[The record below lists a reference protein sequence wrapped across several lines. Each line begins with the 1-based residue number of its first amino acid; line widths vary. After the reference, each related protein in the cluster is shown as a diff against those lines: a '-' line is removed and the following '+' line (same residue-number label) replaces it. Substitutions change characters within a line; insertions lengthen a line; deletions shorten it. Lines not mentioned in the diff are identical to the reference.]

1 MKFRALIVDDEPWA
15 RARIHSLL
23 RAEPDFTVVRECAG
37 GADAVAAIAELDPDV
52 VFLDV
57 QMPEIGGFEVV
68 EAVGADA
75 MPVVIFATAHQEDA
89 VRAFD
94 AGAVDYLLKPVDEA
108 RFRRTIE
115 RVRRDLAAPV
125 AASSALREAMAQVRK
140 GTPFAERL
148 VVNTAGRVVFVK
160 VADIDWLEAAGNY
173 VTIHAG
179 REKHMFRE
187 TLRNLGDRLDP
198 ARFVRLHRS
207 SVVNV
212 DRLRELLPWARGEQ
226 VAVLNDGTQL
236 PIGRA
241 FRERLMSVMNGAAQ
255 TTVRL

>member
-23 RAEPDFTVVRECAG
+23 SAEQDFTVVRECAG
-37 GADAVAAIAELDPDV
+37 GADAVASIAELDPDV

-57 QMPEIGGFEVV
+57 QMPEVGGFEVV
-68 EAVGADA
+68 EAIGADA
-75 MPVVIFATAHQEDA
+75 MPVVIFATAHQEYA

-187 TLRNLGDRLDP
+187 TLRNLSDRLDP

-241 FRERLMSVMNGAAQ
+241 FRERLMSVMNGVGQ
-255 TTVRL
+255 TIVR

>member
-15 RARIHSLL
+15 RTRINSLL
-23 RAEPDFTVVRECAG
+23 SAEPDFTVVRECAG
-37 GADAVAAIAELDPDV
+37 GAEAVAAIAELAPEV

-68 EAVGADA
+68 EAIGADA
-75 MPVVIFATAHQEDA
+75 MPVVIFATAHQEYA

-94 AGAVDYLLKPVDEA
+94 AGAVDYLLKPVDET
-108 RFRRTIE
+108 RFRRTLE
-115 RVRRDLAAPV
+115 RVRRDLEAPTAATH
-125 AASSALREAMAQVRK
+125 ALREAMARVRK
-140 GTPFAERL
+140 GGQFAERL
-148 VVNTAGRVVFVK
+148 VVNTSGRVVFVK

-179 REKHMFRE
+179 REKFMFRE
-187 TLRNLGDRLDP
+187 TLRNLSERLDP
-198 ARFVRLHRS
+198 AKFVRLHRS

-212 DRLRELLPWARGEQ
+212 ERLRELSPWSRGEQ

-241 FRERLMSVMNGAAQ
+241 FRDRLMSVMNGAGQ
-255 TTVRL
+255 

>member
-15 RARIHSLL
+15 RTRISSLL
-23 RAEPDFTVVRECAG
+23 SAEPDFTVVRECAG
-37 GADAVAAIAELDPDV
+37 GADAVTAIVELGPDV

-57 QMPEIGGFEVV
+57 QMPDVGGFEVV
-68 EAVGADA
+68 EAIGADA
-75 MPVVIFATAHQEDA
+75 MPVVIFATAHQEYA

-108 RFRRTIE
+108 RFRLTIE
-115 RVRRDLAAPV
+115 RVRRDLETPA
-125 AASSALREAMAQVRK
+125 AASSALQEAMAQVRK
-140 GTPFAERL
+140 GAQFAERL

-173 VTIHAG
+173 VTIHTG
-179 REKHMFRE
+179 REKFMFRE
-187 TLRNLGDRLDP
+187 TLRNLCERLDP
-198 ARFVRLHRS
+198 AKFVRLHRS

-212 DRLRELLPWARGEQ
+212 ERLRELLPWSRGEQ

-241 FRERLMSVMNGAAQ
+241 FRDRLMSVMNGGAQ
-255 TTVRL
+255 VRMKQ